1 MYGGDSSGRNR
12 SEYSGTQYLTLKY
25 MYPWSN
31 TEQLEVVSPIIGP
44 EGNIYVL
51 FEKPTKLIAYKDGA
65 ELWSYLGTGM
75 GNQHGSPTLDS
86 DGNIYF
92 VDWNTTDSV
101 AQLISLTST
110 GQLRFKRSTNS
121 HPFSSTHNQLGDLMT
136 FNGDIIVGPH
146 GYTGVFQAV
155 TKNNVWWK
163 DRTIPGNGWEG
174 SLPGYNWVEYGS
186 ATEDEEGN
194 SYYVAMSGFRKLKL
208 QNSTQDY
215 ADLWVSYHG
224 GRGIALPSDDNR
236 TVYFFEN
243 GSGKLFAID
252 ADTGVDKWVVNN
264 LANGNPWVNGNLI
277 SLTHSGNIFVTN
289 DFNYTWS
296 DFKGHLVDKNGNLLW
311 TVTEGGFI
319 GQPLLSAK
327 NGYLYGNLERA
338 FAAIKEADG
347 SINWQYVVPN
357 WSAYTGFAMLKN
369 GRTISMGPYNKI
381 FEFQPWTIT
390 PSLNSSAYKSGDTI
404 NITVTSSML
413 KTDPSSSEDNQ
424 IQAVM
429 ENGDKVPL
437 QYISSLNNVTTW
449 QGSYVL
455 PINTTSGSKSMTIE
469 ASAYTVKT
477 DIPTHFTSAPTAS
490 NNTGIIS
497 TINFNVDNTSPTGS
511 ITING
516 GSTHTNTSL
525 ANLSIVGSD
534 DSSGVS
540 SMMLSENSNF
550 TSSSW
555 EPFSTSKTFNLSSGD
570 GIKKIF
576 MKLKDN
582 ASNISTIY
590 ENSIVLDTIPPAPLK
605 INEIGDISIYSDSGS
620 LVFYYL
626 GKDVVLSGTGFAGN
640 TAYFKFGDKTFT
652 TDIDSSGKFTINLD
666 IELLQGVNKIEYYQ
680 KEPSGSNSSISS
692 LTLITDCIK
701 NFPDRLQ
708 EAYCPSSSTS
718 SSSSLE
724 TPVIEKSTSSISK
737 TDISDLLLKDN
748 EKITIKIYS
757 SDNKLLINIDVVI
770 NEVSYK
776 TNSNGEVVIP
786 KIKGKYTVQYKTS
799 NGEVLGNFSIDE
811 DQSAITVVL
820 SDKTKTP
827 IINNQSVI
835 LIFMIGFVVLVLLIT
850 MIYFKKKKINSS
862 NL

>member
-1 MYGGDSSGRNR
+1 LKNKSHKIFVRTFIVIIFVCIFFQLSSSYIFAKNESWPMYGGDSSGRNR

-155 TKNNVWWK
+155 TKNNLWWK
-163 DRTIPGNGWEG
+163 DRTTPGDGWQG

-194 SYYVAMSGFRKLKL
+194 SYYVAISGLRKLRL

-215 ADLWVSYHG
+215 ADLWVSLHG
-224 GRGIALPSDDNR
+224 GRGVALPSDDNN

-243 GSGKLFAID
+243 SSGILYALD
-252 ADTGVDKWVVNN
+252 SDTGNTIWSLPG

-289 DFNYTWS
+289 DFNFTWS
-296 DFKGHLVDKNGNLLW
+296 DFRGHLVDRNGNLLW
-311 TVTEGGFI
+311 TIDKGFI
-319 GQPLLSAK
+319 GQPLISAK
-327 NGYLYGNLERA
+327 NGYLYGNLQGS
-338 FAAIKEADG
+338 FAAVKETDG
-347 SINWQYVVPN
+347 SVVWDFGQIY
-357 WSAYTGFAMLKN
+357 WSNYTGFAMLKD
-369 GRTISMGPYNKI
+369 GRAVAMNQFNKI

-390 PSLNSSAYKSGDTI
+390 PTLNSVAYKSGDTI

-424 IQAVM
+424 VQAVM
-429 ENGDKVPL
+429 ENGDKVQL

-449 QGSYVL
+449 QGTYVL
-455 PINTTSGSKSMTIE
+455 PLNTTTGSKSMTIE

-477 DIPTHFTSAPTAS
+477 DITTHFASAPTGS
-490 NNTGIIS
+490 NNTGIKS
-497 TINFNVDNTSPTGS
+497 TISFIVDNTSPTGS
-511 ITING
+511 IAINA
-516 GSTHTNTSL
+516 GSTHTNTSTV
-525 ANLSIVGSD
+525 NLTIVGND

-555 EPFSTSKTFNLSSGD
+555 EPFSTSKTFNLSVGD
-570 GIKKIF
+570 GSKKIY

-582 ASNISTIY
+582 ASNISSIYDDTI
-590 ENSIVLDTIPPAPLK
+590 ILDTISPAPLNIK
-605 INEIGDISIYSDSGS
+605 KIGDININSDSGS

-626 GKDVVLSGTGFAGN
+626 GKDVVISGTGDISN
-640 TAYFKFGDKTFT
+640 TAYFKFGDKIFT
-652 TDIDSSGKFTINLD
+652 TSIDSSGKFSINLD
-666 IELLQGVNKIEYYQ
+666 IELLNGINRIEYYQ

-708 EAYCPSSSTS
+708 EIYCPTS
-718 SSSSLE
+718 SNFSSAGSE
-724 TPVIEKSTSSISK
+724 TTITEKSTSSNSK
-737 TDISDLLLKDN
+737 TNISEIEN
-748 EKITIKIYS
+748 
-757 SDNKLLINIDVVI
+757 
-770 NEVSYK
+770 
-776 TNSNGEVVIP
+776 
-786 KIKGKYTVQYKTS
+786 
-799 NGEVLGNFSIDE
+799 
-811 DQSAITVVL
+811 A
-820 SDKTKTP
+820 
-827 IINNQSVI
+827 
-835 LIFMIGFVVLVLLIT
+835 
-850 MIYFKKKKINSS
+850 INSTGYS
-862 NL
+862 VTDKKEN